1 MTFKPVARRPRLKRD
16 LVAAGHV
23 IESAAKVQGPART
36 ELKNELQ
43 SICSKCDT
51 AYSTVLARLAPVKN
65 SYSDAA
71 GLAVELRTLAADQ
84 QTRAAFTPQH
94 LCGEV
99 DGLLLRLQSNLNA
112 LKYSIDFR
120 RIGVLRQALE
130 TMGHF
135 DDAISDSYDAF
146 ARDLDRIATELQGPA
161 VPADRI
167 AYAREVIEE
176 FETSLI
182 DAVKRVRETKAKILA
197 SV

>member
-1 MTFKPVARRPRLKRD
+1 MWVVDALKD
-16 LVAAGHV
+16 TLAAAGRV

-43 SICSKCDT
+43 SICSKCDM

-65 SYSDAA
+65 SCSDAA
-71 GLAVELRTLAADQ
+71 KLAVELRTLAADQ

-99 DGLLLRLQSNLNA
+99 DGLLMKLQSHLDP
-112 LKYSIDFR
+112 LKYSIDVR
-120 RIGVLRQALE
+120 RIGVLRQSLE

-135 DDAISDSYDAF
+135 DDAISDSYDGF
-146 ARDLDRIATELQGPA
+146 ARDLDRIATELQAPA
-161 VPADRI
+161 PPADRA

-176 FETSLI
+176 FETSLVE
-182 DAVKRVRETKAKILA
+182 AVKQARGTKAKILA